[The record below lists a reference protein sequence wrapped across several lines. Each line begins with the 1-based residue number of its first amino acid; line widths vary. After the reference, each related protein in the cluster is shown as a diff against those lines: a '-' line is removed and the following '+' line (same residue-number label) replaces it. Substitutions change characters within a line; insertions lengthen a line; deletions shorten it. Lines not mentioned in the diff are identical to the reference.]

1 MLLHKKCLLNCV
13 CNGCKCFV
21 IVVCFLL
28 IAIFYEHIV
37 FLDVFLYDLNSTGV
51 IDDTPKPVV
60 PPLKIVPK
68 EENRTG
74 ANKKTYFVCHERKL
88 LLINILVK

>member
-1 MLLHKKCLLNCV
+1 MQMLCNCCMLSSY
-13 CNGCKCFV
+13 CN
-21 IVVCFLL
+21 FLWTYC
-28 IAIFYEHIV
+28 IFR
-37 FLDVFLYDLNSTGV
+37 FFLYDLNSTGV

>member
-1 MLLHKKCLLNCV
+1 M
-13 CNGCKCFV
+13 
-21 IVVCFLL
+21 
-28 IAIFYEHIV
+28 
-37 FLDVFLYDLNSTGV
+37 NSIGV

-60 PPLKIVPK
+60 PPPKIVPK

-88 LLINILVK
+88 LVLNLLIK